1 MLFGVYLK
9 VSWVYK
15 AGIDRDWERF
25 DRNIRLRRM
34 SGADFDVPAA
44 RGEKST
50 GVPRH
55 FGGELERRDDLGL
68 ILVYWVKVVNF

>member
-1 MLFGVYLK
+1 M
-9 VSWVYK
+9 
-15 AGIDRDWERF
+15 
-25 DRNIRLRRM
+25 RRM

-55 FGGELERRDDLGL
+55 FGGELECRDDLAL
-68 ILVYWVKVVNF
+68 ILVDWVRVVNF

>member
-1 MLFGVYLK
+1 M
-9 VSWVYK
+9 
-15 AGIDRDWERF
+15 
-25 DRNIRLRRM
+25 RRM

-55 FGGELERRDDLGL
+55 FGGELERRDDLAL
-68 ILVYWVKVVNF
+68 ILVYWVRVVNF